1 MIEHIENGNRY
12 LTVSPDEYRALP
24 VDKQARAAAI
34 TVILANGQQVTVKNR
49 WGAQAALPAG
59 AK

>member
-12 LTVSPDEYRALP
+12 LTVSPDEYRAMP
-24 VDKQARAAAI
+24 VDKQARAAVI
-34 TVILANGQQVTVKNR
+34 TVVCSNGERITVKNK